1 METAKVLAE
10 VEKQLRLHHP
20 AYTLDDVMPG
30 TVPGS
35 LECTKACT
43 TCFNTK
49 EKLHYHT
56 VNIGTRNW
64 SAVYKALY
72 AYHLLERI
80 KQSRN
85 MPFLKLGMRVRLEGR
100 GDGIIVGGNDGANLD
115 VRFGHERHISN
126 CHPQYE
132 MVYFSDNASII
143 ADYRCVPSEQS
154 SSLVRPTWS

>member
-1 METAKVLAE
+1 MDTTKVIADIE
-10 VEKQLRLHHP
+10 RQLKLSHP
-20 AYTLDDVMPG
+20 GYTVDDVFPG
-30 TVPGS
+30 TTPGY
-35 LECTKACT
+35 LESSKVCT
-43 TCFNTK
+43 TCDHAKK
-49 EKLHYHT
+49 EAHYHT
-56 VNIGTRNW
+56 LHIGTQNW
-64 SAVYKALY
+64 SMIHKALY
-72 AYHLLERI
+72 AYTFLQGI
-80 KQSRN
+80 KKSRN

-132 MVYFSDNASII
+132 MVYFSSDGSII